1 MTEGAKQLTLRALK
15 LRDDERLALALAL
28 WQSLSE
34 SEPVV
39 ASELEYARKKLAEHQ
54 AAPEHTLPW
63 AEAKR
68 RLSGKT
74 HS

>member
-1 MTEGAKQLTLRALK
+1 MKQLTLEALR

-34 SEPVV
+34 DEPVT
-39 ASELEYARKKLAEHQ
+39 ASELEYARKKLAEHHS
-54 AAPEHTLPW
+54 APGNTVPW